1 MVQFKVIMATDPK
14 ALGATTEQESME
26 RFGTPLPGADP
37 ASQQGVREDPL
48 HIGPTNFAKIQQQYT
63 PFQIESA
70 TRRDEQGN
78 IFWNPDVNI
87 ADIPA
92 SAPAGQL
99 TKPAATTPITDDV
112 MGGAGP
118 TGALTVDDPDFRL
131 STAAST
137 ATQGYLTGIDKRLD
151 DLTNTQQQMV
161 ERQKAQAEEGRA
173 GVMDRLREISG
184 TTAFQER
191 LQADREAFQ
200 VEQTIAT
207 LNTVRQKMADA
218 SNALNQGLIYEESQ
232 PVRMGLLVG
241 RSNELKKQGL
251 AHIGALQATA
261 EILQGN
267 IDLARAYADQ
277 SLSAI
282 QADNAE
288 QRYALDTLLNIYDQ
302 DLIRLSKDE
311 KDLIDYRKSLL
322 EGEADRI
329 DRDKDTLLGF
339 AQANPDSF
347 AKAGVTFMDTP
358 EAALQKMLP
367 YLSESE
373 RLALEEARLSIEQS
387 RATIA
392 KTRRTG
398 TGGGGGGAGGAG
410 AGGGLVG
417 EIATAVSYFL
427 DEGRSQDEIRRLIY
441 GRYGDSMKTT
451 EIERVLDSSFSGAP
465 KPVEPDEPL
474 TPEEIL
480 KQKKAEAD
488 LKELGFSPT
497 GETISQ
503 DGGGGV
509 WESVKS
515 WGAGLLERFKGP
527 AKK

>member
-1 MVQFKVIMATDPK
+1 MATDPK

-37 ASQQGVREDPL
+37 ASQQEGVRRDPNY
-48 HIGPTNFAKIQQQYT
+48 IGATNFAKIQQKYT

-70 TRRDEQGN
+70 TRRDDQGN

-99 TKPAATTPITDDV
+99 TKPAVTTPTADNI
-112 MGGAGP
+112 MRGATG
-118 TGALTVDDPDFRL
+118 TGALTVDDQSFKL
-131 STAAST
+131 SAAASS
-137 ATQGYLTGIDKRLD
+137 ATQGYLTGINKRLD

-161 ERQKAQAEEGRA
+161 ERQKAEAKTGRA
-173 GVMDRLREISG
+173 NVMDRLREISG
-184 TTAFQER
+184 TTAFQKR
-191 LQADREAFQ
+191 LQTDREAFQ
-200 VEQTIAT
+200 VEKTIAT
-207 LNTVRQKMADA
+207 LNTVKQKMADA

-282 QADNAE
+282 RADNAE
-288 QRYALDTLLNIYDQ
+288 QRHALDTLLNMYDQ
-302 DLIRLSKDE
+302 DLIQLSKDE
-311 KDLIDYRKSLL
+311 KNLINYRKNLL
-322 EGEADRI
+322 EGEADRMN
-329 DRDKDTLLGF
+329 RDKDTLLGF
-339 AQANPDSF
+339 AEKNPDSF

-367 YLSESE
+367 YLSEME
-373 RLALEEARLSIEQS
+373 RLSLENARLGIERS
-387 RATIA
+387 RAMITKA
-392 KTRRTG
+392 QRTG
-398 TGGGGGGAGGAG
+398 TGGGAGSS
-410 AGGGLVG
+410 LVG

-441 GRYGDSMKTT
+441 GRYGDSLKTT

-465 KPVEPDEPL
+465 KSVEPDKPL
-474 TPEEIL
+474 TPADIL
-480 KQKKAEAD
+480 KQKKAEAE
-488 LKELGFSPT
+488 LKELGLSPT
-497 GETISQ
+497 GEPLSKG
-503 DGGGGV
+503 GGGGV
-509 WESVKS
+509 WERIKA
-515 WGAGLLERFKGP
+515 WGANLSKRYGYR
-527 AKK
+527 